1 MINNN
6 NWEYQKMANIA
17 SFCEDRE
24 YLERKLVLKKIAT
37 SFEKNNIRWAIVC
50 SLNLYFRGIVD
61 DFNDI
66 DLLVDAEDANLIR
79 NIMLNEIFAI
89 PVEVPDIGFCRS
101 DVIMY
106 FDIGKVRVE
115 IISGFRVLTF
125 GTKYFYE
132 YNSAEVEIVKIDKI
146 KLQLINLEA
155 MYLLYGMMEGWQQK
169 RRYKRL
175 LIQEYLKI
183 NGTDFPNILK
193 DALKDDLPAWLKVEI
208 RSILGNDGE

>member
-1 MINNN
+1 
-6 NWEYQKMANIA
+6 
-17 SFCEDRE
+17 
-24 YLERKLVLKKIAT
+24 
-37 SFEKNNIRWAIVC
+37 
-50 SLNLYFRGIVD
+50 
-61 DFNDI
+61 
-66 DLLVDAEDANLIR
+66 
-79 NIMLNEIFAI
+79 MLNEIFAI